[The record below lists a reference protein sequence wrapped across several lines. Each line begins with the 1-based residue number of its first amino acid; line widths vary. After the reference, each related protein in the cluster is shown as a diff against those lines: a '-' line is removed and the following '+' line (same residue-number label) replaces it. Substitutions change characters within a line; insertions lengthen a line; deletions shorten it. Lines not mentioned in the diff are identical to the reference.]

1 MPESLILVNDLD
13 MHHHHHSLNHTT
25 NTQDWDCKTT
35 FTINKRTLPNTT
47 SK

>member
-1 MPESLILVNDLD
+1 MPESLILVNDFNPWL
-13 MHHHHHSLNHTT
+13 MLSLNHTT
-25 NTQDWDCKTT
+25 DMQDWDCKTT